1 MVWRRFVA
9 LAFFCSGF
17 CGLLYQVVW
26 LRLAFAA
33 FGIVTPVLS
42 VVLSVFMLGIALGS
56 WAAGPA
62 VEAWRRRTGRS
73 ALVVYGGAELLIGLG
88 ALAVPALFA
97 LGERWLRGLGESDST
112 QYLLASAAAM
122 TVAILPWCVLMGAT
136 VPTMMAFVRERGGER
151 TSFSFLYLAN
161 ALGAAYGAG
170 LTALALVELLGFAAT
185 LRWGAAINVAIGI
198 VSIAGGARLRHGQER
213 EASLVSLD
221 ERMAGSTPVATAG
234 AALDV
239 KPAPPPLSLPFADSL
254 GPRTTLAFLAVT
266 GLAAMGM
273 EVVWTRAFTPAL
285 STTIYAFAA
294 LLASYLLATGVGS
307 LLYRRHLARGTVWP
321 VGFLAA
327 LLAPAALLSL
337 LLNDARFTPW
347 PALVCLSIA
356 PLCALLG
363 YLTPRL
369 VDGYSAGDPRRA
381 GRAYAWNVLG
391 CIFGPLVAGYLLL
404 PALGVKGALVVLA
417 APFLLLFAAA
427 APRWRTSVASRAAW
441 GAAALAL
448 LAVALGWS
456 RTLEDPRLYDDAQV
470 RRDHTATVISEGHGM
485 ARRLLVNGIGIT
497 GMTPTTKM
505 MAHWPLLHLERP
517 PRRVLVICFGMGTTF
532 RSAMAWGGE
541 VYAVELVPSVRD
553 AFGFYHDDAAAL
565 LREPRAHVVVDD
577 GRRFL
582 ARAPLAFDVV
592 TLDPPPPPEAA
603 GSSLLYSRELYAL
616 VRTRLAEGGIVQ
628 QWLPPSEPA
637 IHRAVLRSLVE
648 SFTHVRAFAPLDGEG
663 THFLASMRPLP
674 RLAPGELAARLPPAA
689 ARDLLEWWPDSTVDH
704 ALATIAERELSVP
717 ALLDGGPPVRITDDG
732 PFNEYFLLR
741 RHFGFSPA
749 S

>member
-56 WAAGPA
+56 WVAGPA

-73 ALVVYGGAELLIGLG
+73 ALLVYGAVELLIGLG
-88 ALAVPALFA
+88 ALTVPALFA

-122 TVAILPWCVLMGAT
+122 TLAILPWCVLMGAT

-185 LRWGAAINVAIGI
+185 LRWGAAINVAIGM
-198 VSIAGGARLRHGQER
+198 VSIAGGARLRHGQEP
-213 EASLVSLD
+213 ETSLVSLD
-221 ERMAGSTPVATAG
+221 ERMVGSTPVASAG

-239 KPAPPPLSLPFADSL
+239 RSAPPPLSLPFADSL

-307 LLYRRHLARGTVWP
+307 LLYRRHLARGAVRP

-381 GRAYAWNVLG
+381 GHAYAWNVLG
-391 CIFGPLVAGYLLL
+391 CILGPLVAGYLLL

-417 APFLLLFAAA
+417 APFLLLFVAA
-427 APRWRTSVASRAAW
+427 APRWRTSVASRTAW
-441 GAAALAL
+441 GAAALVL

-497 GMTPTTKM
+497 GMSPTTKM

-565 LREPRAHVVVDD
+565 LRDPRAHVVVDD

-582 ARAPLAFDVV
+582 ARAPLVFDVV
-592 TLDPPPPPEAA
+592 TLDPPPPVEAA
-603 GSSLLYSRELYAL
+603 GSSLLYSREMYAL
-616 VRTRLAEGGIVQ
+616 VRTRLAAGGVVQ

-637 IHRAVLRSLVE
+637 IRRAVLRSLVE
-648 SFTHVRAFAPLDGEG
+648 SFPHVRAFAAFDGQG
-663 THFLASMRPLP
+663 THFIASMRPLP
-674 RLAPGELAARLPPAA
+674 RRAPGELAARLPPAA
-689 ARDLLEWWPDSTVDH
+689 ARDLLEWWPGSTVDD
-704 ALATIAERELSVP
+704 ALTTMAERELSLP
-717 ALLDGGPPVRITDDG
+717 ALLDGDPPVRITDDG